1 MKPVFYYLLLFLLIL
16 SARLTSQSRF
26 VINNNP
32 YLIIQ
37 GGVFFVVDNAN
48 ANAITTL
55 TAGNIVSEG
64 ETNRVKW
71 NIGTNTGSYLVPFT
85 TSTHVKIPLSL
96 TITTAGAGAAGHIL
110 FSTYET
116 TADDNTS
123 YPLDVTNMSNT
134 CVTNHGL
141 SAVDRF
147 WMIDAQSYTSKP
159 TPQITIGYND
169 AANEIGGT
177 NTINEVN
184 LKAERFN
191 TTTNLWESPAKL
203 YGTANAVQN
212 TVSGVTVTPAD
223 FYRSWTL
230 VDERYFTSLT
240 LTVTATPGSICSGG
254 NSTLTATGANSYTW
268 APAATL
274 NTLSGPVAVANPT
287 ANTTYTVLAINSNG
301 CSNASAPATV
311 SVTIIATPGLI
322 VNSPTICAG
331 QAATL
336 SVSGAS
342 SYTWNTGSNLSTITI
357 SPVSSS
363 AYSVVGTTTNNC
375 TAYGTATVNLVN
387 YPVINNS
394 SISNITC
401 NGLNNGSITINATGA
416 TTFSWA
422 PPVST
427 TYSAT
432 NLPAGVFTATLS
444 TGPSCDVIKTYTIS
458 QPAAIVAG
466 TSLTNTSCGLCNG
479 MASAEVSGGTGAYQ
493 YSWLPVNQSQKN
505 ITNLCANLYT
515 LTVTDANNCQ
525 VSYPLDIKNS
535 PVFKASIQ
543 ASATEI
549 YEGEAVGI
557 TAGTG
562 NSFAWSPSAFLN
574 CSTCHSVVAKPLQ
587 DMTYCVEVINA
598 IGCKDKACIDIV
610 IKCGDVFVPNAF
622 SPNQDG
628 YNDELKVYGN
638 CIEEMVFRIYN
649 RWGELV
655 FESIDPSNTWDGNFK
670 GEHLNS
676 GVFVYQLVATLS
688 GGKNVTK
695 KGNITILK

>member
-1 MKPVFYYLLLFLLIL
+1 MKTVFYYLLLFILIL
-16 SARLTSQSRF
+16 SARLQSQSRF

-32 YLIIQ
+32 YMIIQ
-37 GGVFFVVDNAN
+37 GGGFFVVDNAN

-71 NIGTNTGSYLVPFT
+71 NIGTSTGSYSVPFT
-85 TSTHVKIPLSL
+85 TSTNVKIPLSL
-96 TITTAGAGAAGHIL
+96 TVTTAGTGAAGNIM
-110 FSTYET
+110 FSTFET

-123 YPLDVTNMSNT
+123 YPLDVTNMNNT

-147 WMIDAQSYTSKP
+147 WIIDAQAYTTKP

-169 AANEIGGT
+169 AVNEIGVT

-191 TTTNLWESPAKL
+191 STTNLWESPAKL

-230 VDERYFTSLT
+230 VDESYFTSLT

-268 APAATL
+268 AAGATL
-274 NTLSGPVAVANPT
+274 SSVSGSVVVANPT
-287 ANTTYTVLAINSNG
+287 VNTTYTVLALNNNG
-301 CSNASAPATV
+301 CSNTSTPATV
-311 SVTIIATPGLI
+311 SVAIIATPSLV

-331 QAATL
+331 QSATL
-336 SVSGAS
+336 TVSGAS
-342 SYTWNTGSNLSTITI
+342 SYTWNTGSNLSTMTV

-363 AYSVVGTTTNNC
+363 TYSVVGTTTNNC
-375 TAYGTATVNLVN
+375 IASGTGTVTVVN

-394 SISNITC
+394 LVSGVSC
-401 NGLNNGSITINATGA
+401 NGLTNGSITINATGA
-416 TTFSWA
+416 TTFSWS

-427 TYSAT
+427 SYTAT

-444 TGPSCDVIKTYTIS
+444 AGPSCSVVKTYTIT
-458 QPAAIVAG
+458 QPLALLASASV
-466 TSLTNTSCGLCNG
+466 TNTSCGLCNG
-479 MASAEVSGGTGAYQ
+479 MANAEASGGTGAYQ
-493 YSWLPVNQSQKN
+493 YNWLPINKNQQN
-505 ITNLCANLYT
+505 VTNLCATIHT
-515 LTVTDANNCQ
+515 LTVTDANKCTLT
-525 VSYPLDIKNS
+525 YTLDIKTS
-535 PVFKASIQ
+535 PVFNASIQ
-543 ASATEI
+543 ASATQI
-549 YEGEAVGI
+549 YEGESVSI

-562 NSFAWSPSAFLN
+562 NTFVWSPSTFLN
-574 CSTCHSVVAKPLQ
+574 CTTCHSVVAKPLQ

-598 IGCKDKACIDIV
+598 NGCKDTACIDIV

-622 SPNQDG
+622 SPNHDG

-638 CIEEMVFRIYN
+638 CIEELVFRIYN

-655 FESIDPSNTWDGNFK
+655 FETMDPSNTWDGNFK

-676 GVFVYQLVATLS
+676 GVFVYQLVATLT
-688 GGKNVTK
+688 GGKSITK

>member
-1 MKPVFYYLLLFLLIL
+1 MKTVFYYLLLALLLL
-16 SARLTSQSRF
+16 STGLSSQSRF

-32 YLIIQ
+32 YLVIQ
-37 GGVFFVVDNAN
+37 GGGFFVVDNAN

-55 TAGNIVSEG
+55 TAGNIISEG
-64 ETNRVKW
+64 ENNRVKW
-71 NIGTNTGSYLVPFT
+71 SIGTNTGTYLVPFT

-96 TITTAGAGAAGHIL
+96 TITAAGAGAAGHIL

-116 TADDNTS
+116 TADDNTT
-123 YPLDVTNMSNT
+123 YPLGVTNMSNT
-134 CVTNHGL
+134 CITNHGL

-147 WMIDAQSYTSKP
+147 WMIDAQAYTSKP
-159 TPQITIGYND
+159 TPQITFGYND
-169 AANEIGGT
+169 ATNEIGGT
-177 NTINEVN
+177 NTINESN

-191 TTTNLWESPAKL
+191 STTNLWESPAKL
-203 YGTANAVQN
+203 YGTANALQN

-254 NSTLTATGANSYTW
+254 NATLTATGANSYTW

-274 NTLSGPVAVANPT
+274 NTLNGPAVVANPT
-287 ANTTYTVLAINSNG
+287 ATTTYTVLGTNSAG
-301 CSNASAPATV
+301 CSNASSPATV
-311 SVTIIATPGLI
+311 SVAIIATPGLI

-331 QAATL
+331 QSATL

-342 SYTWNTGSNLSTITI
+342 SYTWNTGSNLSTMTV
-357 SPVSSS
+357 SPASSLS
-363 AYSVVGTTTNNC
+363 YSIAGTTTNNC
-375 TAYGTATVNLVN
+375 TANATATVTVVN
-387 YPVINNS
+387 YPTIHNS
-394 SISNITC
+394 SVSGVSC
-401 NGLNNGSITINATGA
+401 NGLSNGSITINATGA
-416 TTFSWA
+416 TTFNWS

-432 NLPAGVFTATLS
+432 GLPAGVYSTTLS
-444 TGPSCDVIKTYTIS
+444 AGPSCDVVNTYTIAE
-458 QPAAIVAG
+458 PAALVA
-466 TSLTNTSCGLCNG
+466 TASATNTSCGLCNG
-479 MASAEVSGGTGAYQ
+479 MANAGATGGTGAYQ
-493 YSWLPVNQSQKN
+493 YSWSPGNQSIKT
-505 ITNLCANLYT
+505 ITNLCSNLYT
-515 LTVTDANNCQ
+515 LTVRDANNCE
-525 VSYPLDIKNS
+525 VSSPLDIKNS

-557 TAGTG
+557 VAGTG
-562 NSFAWSPSAFLN
+562 NAFAWSPSTFLN
-574 CSTCHSVVAKPLQ
+574 CSSCYSVVAKPLQ
-587 DMTYCVEVINA
+587 DISYCVEVTNA
-598 IGCKDKACIDIV
+598 NGCKDTACIDIV

-638 CIEEMVFRIYN
+638 CIEELMFRIYD

-655 FESIDPSNTWDGNFK
+655 FESADPSNTWDGNFK